1 MTTVIPQHTLFAF
14 TSPEAAHKWQ
24 AVNDGVMGGVSDGRF
39 QVTEEG
45 TLAFFGTCCRRSKTA
60 ARGGRKWWRR
70 VVSISPESMG
80 CRGWFGSPR
89 QSARRVSAFR
99 AELDEPLGLW

>member
-1 MTTVIPQHTLFAF
+1 VATVIPQHTRFAF

-45 TLAFFGTCCRRSKTA
+45 TLAFFGTC
-60 ARGGRKWWRR
+60 
-70 VVSISPESMG
+70 
-80 CRGWFGSPR
+80 
-89 QSARRVSAFR
+89 
-99 AELDEPLGLW
+99 